1 MTDYLAS
8 LSSFAATERVAALQ
22 LLSGQTAFPAE
33 RDWVNMH
40 IHTFFSYNGEGWSPS
55 RVAYEMKKLG
65 LYAAAVC
72 DFDVLQALDEYL
84 AASDLLCL
92 RAAVGFE
99 SRVFFREYATQEI
112 NSPGEPGVFYFMG
125 MGFVRQPPTGS
136 NAAAV
141 FADMLK
147 QSHARNR
154 AVIDRV
160 NRKLG
165 SWQLDYDR
173 DVLPLTPDKNAT
185 ERHII
190 AAFNQKALDHFGSAT
205 AAAAFWAALFNADQQ
220 ELALKIQDRN
230 VFNEYLRGKLIKR
243 GGIGYEQP
251 TDKTFPALD
260 SVIAMIKECRAIPM
274 SAWLDGSSA
283 GESKPEDQLACLAA
297 KGVAAVNIIPDRN
310 WNFKDP
316 AVKAEKVA
324 ALKRYVEAAQ
334 ALNMPINVGTEGNKP
349 GQRLVDDFASEALK
363 PFHQTFLEG
372 AQIIVGHTRLLRYAD
387 FSYIDPDTQGL
398 FACQACR
405 NRLFAAVGALPA
417 PDAATRNKLTAMGAS
432 KAFAYLQDSAKAG
445 QWR

>member
-8 LSSFAATERVAALQ
+8 LSSFAADERAAALRQ
-22 LLSGQTAFPAE
+22 LSAQTSFPPE

-55 RVAYEMKKLG
+55 RIAYEMKKLG

-72 DFDVLQALDEYL
+72 DFDVLQALDEFL
-84 AASDLLCL
+84 AASDLLRL
-92 RAAVGFE
+92 RGAVGFE
-99 SRVFFREYATQEI
+99 SRVFFHEYATQEI

-125 MGFVRQPPTGS
+125 MGFVRQPPAGS

-154 AVIDRV
+154 AVIARI
-160 NRKLG
+160 NNKLG

-190 AAFNQKALDHFGSAT
+190 AAFNQKGQDHFGSPA
-205 AAAAFWAALFNADQQ
+205 AAAAFWAGLFNADRQDLEQ
-220 ELALKIQDRN
+220 KIQDRN
-230 VFNEYLRGKLIKR
+230 AFNEYLRGKLIKR

-251 TDKTFPALD
+251 TDKTFPSLD

-274 SAWLDGSSA
+274 SAWLDGSCA
-283 GESKPEDQLACLAA
+283 GESKPEEQLACLAA

-334 ALNMPINVGTEGNKP
+334 ALHMPINVGTEGNKP
-349 GQRLVDDFASEALK
+349 GQRLVDDFAGEALK
-363 PFHQTFLEG
+363 PFHQAFLEG
-372 AQIIVGHTRLLRYAD
+372 AQIIIGHTRLLRYAD
-387 FSYIDPDTQGL
+387 FSYIDADTQGL
-398 FACQACR
+398 FACQASR
-405 NRLFAAVGALPA
+405 NRCFAAVGALPA
-417 PDAATRNKLTAMGAS
+417 PDVATRDKLSAMAAD
-432 KAFAYLQDSAKAG
+432 KAFAYLQDCAKAG

>member
-1 MTDYLAS
+1 
-8 LSSFAATERVAALQ
+8 
-22 LLSGQTAFPAE
+22 
-33 RDWVNMH
+33 MH

-65 LYAAAVC
+65 LHAAAIC
-72 DFDVLQALDEYL
+72 DFDVLEGVEEFL
-84 AASDLLCL
+84 AAADFLQL
-92 RAAVGFE
+92 RGAAGFE
-99 SRVFFREYATQEI
+99 SRVFFNEYADQEI

-125 MGFVRQPPTGS
+125 MGFVQPPP
-136 NAAAV
+136 AAGRAAGA
-141 FADMLK
+141 FADMLNR
-147 QSHARNR
+147 SHTRNR
-154 AVIDRV
+154 DLIARINAKITRF
-160 NRKLG
+160 
-165 SWQLDYDR
+165 QLDYDR
-173 DVLPLTPDKNAT
+173 DVLPLTPRRNAT

-283 GESKPEDQLACLAA
+283 GESKPEEQLACLAA